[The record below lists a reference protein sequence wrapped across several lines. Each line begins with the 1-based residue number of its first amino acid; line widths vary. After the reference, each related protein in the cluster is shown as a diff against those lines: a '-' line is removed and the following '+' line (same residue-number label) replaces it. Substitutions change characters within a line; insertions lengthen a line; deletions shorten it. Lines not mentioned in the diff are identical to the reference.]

1 MNTELIRLKRISEI
15 TSLTTTTL
23 RRMIKRNEL
32 KAVVIGGNYY
42 IRPNDYIEFMFNL
55 ECERLGI
62 TSDEAKRLMKDKLE
76 NKFAEISNKVN
87 NPKN

>member
-1 MNTELIRLKRISEI
+1 MNTELIRLKNISEM
-15 TSLTTTTL
+15 TSLSVITL

-62 TSDEAKRLMKDKLE
+62 TSEEAKRLMKEEQEK
-76 NKFAEISNKVN
+76 KMAELSNKVN
-87 NPKN
+87 SAKN

>member
-1 MNTELIRLKRISEI
+1 MNTELIRLKNISEM
-15 TSLTTTTL
+15 TSLSVITL

-32 KAVVIGGNYY
+32 KAVVLGGHYY

-62 TSDEAKRLMKDKLE
+62 TSEEAKRLMKEEQEK
-76 NKFAEISNKVN
+76 KMAELSNKVN
-87 NPKN
+87 SAKN

>member
-42 IRPNDYIEFMFNL
+42 IRPNDYIDFMFSL
-55 ECERLGI
+55 ECQRLGI
-62 TSDEAKRLMKDKLE
+62 TSDEAKKLIKDE
-76 NKFAEISNKVN
+76 QE
-87 NPKN
+87 KNLLIVK